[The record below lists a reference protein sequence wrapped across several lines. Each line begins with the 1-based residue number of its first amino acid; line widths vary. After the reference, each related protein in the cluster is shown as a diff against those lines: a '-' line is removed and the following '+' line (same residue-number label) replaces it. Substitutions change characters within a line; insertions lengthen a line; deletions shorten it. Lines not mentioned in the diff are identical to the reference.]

1 MDAVGDNN
9 LLVSDVTAVFGRYI
23 KYYVK
28 CYSTPTVKPCVNA
41 FEIMLS
47 VQAAMS
53 SVQLPPP
60 LTIRNKRDA
69 LYNDVP
75 SLIES
80 MELQWKADEVHDGTA
95 TKVIQ
100 ALRDVLWY
108 IDGSHA
114 TLAERSCEVPEL
126 FQKFNG
132 YNKPEIHKH

>member
-1 MDAVGDNN
+1 MDTVGDNN
-9 LLVSDVTAVFGRYI
+9 LLVSDVTAVFGCYI

-28 CYSTPTVKPCVNA
+28 CYSTQTVKPHVYA

-47 VQAAMS
+47 AQAVMS

-69 LYNDVP
+69 LYNDVL

-80 MELQWKADEVHDGTA
+80 MKLLWKADEVHDGTA

-100 ALRDVLWY
+100 TLRDMLWQL
-108 IDGSHA
+108 A
-114 TLAERSCEVPEL
+114 TLMAPMQHWLNEVV
-126 FQKFNG
+126 KC
-132 YNKPEIHKH
+132 